1 MSHVG
6 CSKDIDIYPAFQCQ
20 GSDDKAWQYQ
30 TDLKKK
36 ADFFFSTSNPQPILT
51 HSYLPGC
58 VALEKLLPE
67 AHFVNLWRLQ
77 LCSLRST
84 PERIPKGL
92 LLPFWPISK
101 NQELTMSFQQMQ
113 AIKKSSAPSPAHL
126 LQCMALGISSVSL
139 MFHGRLSAFSG
150 FRDLQRWISLLL
162 RHLSSKET
170 PKTTCDKKQTYFFP
184 SKVRLAPA
192 FDMAGICGLSES
204 THSNMTT

>member
-36 ADFFFSTSNPQPILT
+36 ADFFFQHQIIPILT

-150 FRDLQRWISLLL
+150 FRDLQR
-162 RHLSSKET
+162 
-170 PKTTCDKKQTYFFP
+170 
-184 SKVRLAPA
+184 
-192 FDMAGICGLSES
+192 
-204 THSNMTT
+204 